1 MFNKKETTLFTKL
14 FLFTLLLLALPL
26 AACDTL
32 TGTAVAAPTE
42 QQNIVIPAASADEF
56 AAGETDTVAVENTE
70 DNGAIDNI
78 PDSVSAVDLSAD
90 EIADLLF
97 MREEEKLARDLY
109 LAFYEQWGI
118 PIFQNIAAS
127 EQAHMDALLT
137 LINLY
142 GLDDPV
148 ADNGPGQFSDLA
160 LQSLYDQLHTAGSQ
174 SAIHALY
181 VGAAVE
187 EIDILDLH
195 GSLALAGSDDIIAVY
210 QNLLTGSENHLRAYV
225 SSWERQTGETYLPQH
240 LDQDDFDEILGDTPN
255 GSGSGNGN
263 GQGQGGQGGRG
274 QGGSGGGQGGSGGKG
289 QGGNGNG
296 NRGGGRAGNGNID
309 NNTGGPGGRGSQAS
323 NE

>member
-1 MFNKKETTLFTKL
+1 MSNKKETTLFTKL
-14 FLFTLLLLALPL
+14 FLFTLLLLAFPL

-32 TGTAVAAPTE
+32 TGTAAAAPTE
-42 QQNIVIPAASADEF
+42 QQNIVVPAVSINESAPV
-56 AAGETDTVAVENTE
+56 ETDAVAVETTQ
-70 DNGAIDNI
+70 DSGAIDNT
-78 PDSVSAVDLSAD
+78 PDSVSTVDLSAD

-137 LINLY
+137 LIDLY
-142 GLDDPV
+142 GLEDPV

-160 LQSLYDQLHTAGSQ
+160 LQSLYDQLLTAGSQ
-174 SAIHALY
+174 SAIDALY

-187 EIDILDLH
+187 EIDILDLW
-195 GSLALAGSDDIIAVY
+195 GSLTLAESDDIIAVY

-225 SSWERQTGETYLPQH
+225 SSWERQTDETYLPQQ
-240 LDQDDFDEILGDTPN
+240 LDQDDFDEIMGGTPN
-255 GSGSGNGN
+255 GSGN

-274 QGGSGGGQGGSGGKG
+274 QGGSGGGQGGNDGGG
-289 QGGNGNG
+289 QRGNGNG
-296 NRGGGRAGNGNID
+296 NRGGGRGGNGNID
-309 NNTGGPGGRGSQAS
+309 NNAGGPGGRGKQVD
-323 NE
+323 NG